1 MLMPSLFARSSMASE
16 RGRIGIDK
24 AGSGDPCCE
33 CAVEEMPCALPIVDP
48 PIAER
53 TQPPP
58 IDLPPRGIQRCDD
71 PRAGFGAAQ
80 KEAKASA
87 IAAAREYHGIIKS
100 NQRWS
105 GPAG

>member
-1 MLMPSLFARSSMASE
+1 
-16 RGRIGIDK
+16 
-24 AGSGDPCCE
+24 
-33 CAVEEMPCALPIVDP
+33 MPCALPIVDP

-71 PRAGFGAAQ
+71 PRVGFGVTQ

-87 IAAAREYHGIIKS
+87 MAAAREYHGIIKS

-105 GPAG
+105 GPDSVNSAGSLGLLWNALMSMFFLRGQFPL